1 MDARTEMIESIR
13 SEIALIQL
21 ERKAQGFTT
30 KGDRLRQLTAQLDR
44 LTRNDQAD
52 FMALMG
58 AFGGRR

>member
-1 MDARTEMIESIR
+1 MDVRQEMIESIR
-13 SEIALIQL
+13 SEIALIEL
-21 ERKAQGFTT
+21 ERKAQGETD
-30 KGDRLRQLTAQLDR
+30 KGPRLRQLKAQLAR